1 MKRFFWLA
9 TGITVGLIAAREI
22 EKNPRA
28 KAAYDEATEKLKNL
42 ISAFTEGYD
51 EEIKAS
57 KPAAKPA
64 AKRPTQPKTA
74 K

>member
-1 MKRFFWLA
+1 MKRFLWLA
-9 TGITVGLIAAREI
+9 TGITVGLIAAKEI

-28 KAAYDEATEKLKNL
+28 KAAYDEVTEKLKNL
-42 ISAFTEGYD
+42 VSAFTEGYE
-51 EEIKAS
+51 EEIKAN
-57 KPAAKPA
+57 KPA